1 MKPTSDLPASDN
13 KPDPKE
19 IQERLESLFKKIP
32 ELRHSMMIGLGTLHF
47 KRLDDMEFIVLYRLI
62 ASPESNIQVRV
73 APKTLRYIEERRKEL
88 GLDKAPS
95 RGEEKEDVKE
105 IFKDREN

>member
-1 MKPTSDLPASDN
+1 M
-13 KPDPKE
+13 KE

-62 ASPESNIQVRV
+62 ASPESRIQVRV
-73 APKTLRYIEERRKEL
+73 APKTLRYIEERRISL
-88 GLDKAPS
+88 GLDKAPQ
-95 RGEEKEDVKE
+95 RTEEQQDKIDV
-105 IFKDREN
+105 FKNKQN